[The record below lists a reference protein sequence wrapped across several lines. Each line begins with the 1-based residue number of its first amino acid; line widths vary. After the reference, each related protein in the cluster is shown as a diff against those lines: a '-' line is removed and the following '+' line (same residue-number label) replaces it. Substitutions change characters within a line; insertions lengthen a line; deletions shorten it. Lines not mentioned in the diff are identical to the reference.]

1 MNIELAERRA
11 HPRVELRRPC
21 KIYDPRSRKYVPAV
35 TRNVSKSGAMID
47 TPRLRDVPEDTTLQV
62 AIARDPGQSLL
73 LTEQMVDA
81 VVVRSSHSVGGR
93 TTLGLRFLEAAQL
106 EEPMP
111 LAAA

>member
-47 TPRLRDVPEDTTLQV
+47 TPRLMDVPEDTTLQV

>member
-1 MNIELAERRA
+1 MNIELAERRI
-11 HPRVELRRPC
+11 HPRIDMRRPC

-47 TPRLRDVPEDTTLQV
+47 TPRLMDVPSDTTIQV

-73 LTEQMVDA
+73 MTEDMVDA
-81 VVVRSSHSVGGR
+81 VVVRATHSVGGR
-93 TTLGLRFLEAAQL
+93 TSLGLRFLEKSRL
-106 EEPMP
+106 EEPLP